1 MKRILV
7 TLSLLAAIQIV
18 SGQEQLPRRE
28 ALKLAFYVSADL
40 KTLQSTPITT
50 DVDLKQPVAV
60 RDGDYGALVLPE
72 AKLNDKAITKS
83 GEHVV
88 SVGQLW
94 LYRLTP
100 MRDGVAVPGS
110 QLRTVNVET
119 DGNSAA
125 VVQCALGAESNGSGG
140 VELLLY
146 GKDKSP
152 LLKLPLKKIEGP
164 QQPPIAMNAE
174 RTDDTGLITLK
185 ILGRYQATFDVTE
198 LED

>member
-1 MKRILV
+1 M
-7 TLSLLAAIQIV
+7 A
-18 SGQEQLPRRE
+18 SG
-28 ALKLAFYVSADL
+28 
-40 KTLQSTPITT
+40 PITT

-60 RDGDYGALVLPE
+60 RDGDYGAMVLPE
-72 AKLNDKAITKS
+72 AKLTEQAIAKA

-100 MRDGVAVPGS
+100 TRNGVAVPGS

-119 DGNSAA
+119 DGDSAA
-125 VVQCALGAESNGSGG
+125 VVQCPLGAESDGSGG
-140 VELLLY
+140 VSLLLY

-174 RTDDTGLITLK
+174 RTDDAGQITLK
-185 ILGRYQATFDVTE
+185 ILGRYQATFGVTE
-198 LED
+198 LDY